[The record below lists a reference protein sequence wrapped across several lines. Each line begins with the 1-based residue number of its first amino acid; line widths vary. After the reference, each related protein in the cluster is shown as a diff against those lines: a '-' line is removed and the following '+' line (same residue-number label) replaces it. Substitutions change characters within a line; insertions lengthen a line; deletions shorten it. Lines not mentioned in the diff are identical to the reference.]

1 MGWQDLLEEASS
13 HLVAPWL
20 GGRRIYS
27 GDRSWRLPHRLPR
40 EFGWYLW
47 EVKGR
52 TASWLRKHDADL
64 CYADMWPRE
73 QGHLVG
79 DRLISTRARVDP
91 DPDKLIEQTIPV
103 QLVEPGLDRFTMV
116 MAVRDPEER
125 YIYMHELFPLGAED
139 EVRRAY
145 IDRKETVNDIV
156 GVTPGLD
163 LAFRFATRQ
172 RQLFEAHRAELERLR
187 LEEERRERLRRNMGT
202 GAGRREM
209 ATEDPAEAA
218 RAALRVA
225 GAELLDVRDGRTRR
239 EMIVQFR
246 FENRRFECVAQ
257 KDTLRIVD
265 SGICLTDHHTNEKGD
280 TYFTLESLPGVIRQA
295 IQEHKLVVYRHVD
308 EHGYDDWDDDDWED

>member
-47 EVKGR
+47 EIKGR
-52 TASWLRKHDADL
+52 TASWLRKHDADPDYGNRL
-64 CYADMWPRE
+64 TKIKGY
-73 QGHLVG
+73 LIG
-79 DRLISTRARVDP
+79 DRLAPLGSSVRP
-91 DPDKLIEQTIPV
+91 DPDALFGETKSV
-103 QLVEPGLDRFTMV
+103 YLVEDGLDRFTFVETMV
-116 MAVRDPEER
+116 DPYGR
-125 YIYMHELFPLGAED
+125 IIFSQELFPLGPED
-139 EVRRAY
+139 EVRRAF
-145 IDRKETVNDIV
+145 IDRKETVD
-156 GVTPGLD
+156 GVAGVPPALD

-172 RQLFEAHRAELERLR
+172 RQLVEERRAELEQIRQ
-187 LEEERRERLRRNMGT
+187 EEERRERIRKNMGT
-202 GAGRREM
+202 GEGRRQIAAENP
-209 ATEDPAEAA
+209 EEAA

-246 FENRRFECVAQ
+246 FENRRFECVAH

-308 EHGYDDWDDDDWED
+308 DDWDDDWED